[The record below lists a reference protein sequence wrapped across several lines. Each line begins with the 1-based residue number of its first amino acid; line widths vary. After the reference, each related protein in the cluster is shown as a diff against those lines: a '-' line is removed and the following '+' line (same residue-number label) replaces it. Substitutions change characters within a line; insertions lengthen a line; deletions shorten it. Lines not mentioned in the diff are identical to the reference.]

1 MRGAYDGTLTVSR
14 QPALYYIA
22 NDNAVLL
29 ARIVMC
35 SKFLLKIIMN
45 YVRYYEYFD
54 TDSMVTETLLL
65 NSVKLYN
72 KTLCDNLTECLLFAL
87 ASREKI

>member
-1 MRGAYDGTLTVSR
+1 
-14 QPALYYIA
+14 
-22 NDNAVLL
+22 
-29 ARIVMC
+29 
-35 SKFLLKIIMN
+35 MN